1 MTPLP
6 QLMVAPTGVRR
17 GKADHPALPI
27 TIAEIVETAVV
38 CHAAG
43 AAAIHA
49 HVRDADGLHSLDPG
63 LYSELLAQ
71 LADSVPAVL
80 VQVTTE
86 SGGRFS
92 PADQLATV
100 MALGHGHIS
109 VGLREM
115 VPDANAEAHA
125 RDFYGFCA
133 EAEIHVQHILYEAGE
148 IARLADLHRR
158 GIVPRIDEVM
168 FPLGRYS
175 VDQTSTPED
184 LPPFLDAMETSPEV
198 GQVPWMVCAFGA
210 RETDCMAQAFG
221 AGGKARV
228 GFENNLYMAD
238 GSLARDNAARV
249 AEVAALLENVE

>member
-17 GKADHPALPI
+17 GKADHPALPV

-92 PADQLATV
+92 PADQFATV
-100 MALGHGHIS
+100 MALDHGQYL
-109 VGLREM
+109 GR
-115 VPDANAEAHA
+115 PA
-125 RDFYGFCA
+125 RDGARRQRRSPRAGF
-133 EAEIHVQHILYEAGE
+133 LWF
-148 IARLADLHRR
+148 LRR
-158 GIVPRIDEVM
+158 GGDPRAAH
-168 FPLGRYS
+168 PL
-175 VDQTSTPED
+175 
-184 LPPFLDAMETSPEV
+184 
-198 GQVPWMVCAFGA
+198 
-210 RETDCMAQAFG
+210 
-221 AGGKARV
+221 
-228 GFENNLYMAD
+228 
-238 GSLARDNAARV
+238 
-249 AEVAALLENVE
+249 